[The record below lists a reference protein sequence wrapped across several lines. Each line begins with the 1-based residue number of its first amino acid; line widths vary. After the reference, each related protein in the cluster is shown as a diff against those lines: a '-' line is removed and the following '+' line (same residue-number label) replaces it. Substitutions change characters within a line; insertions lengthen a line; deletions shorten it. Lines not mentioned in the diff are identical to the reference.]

1 MDAKEGLGQ
10 AAATVRNAER
20 HAAPWIETLA
30 RVGYAA
36 KGVVYILI
44 GVIAARVAFGEGG
57 DVEGGS
63 GAIRSLRDEPF
74 GTTMLWLMGLGLVGY
89 VVWRLVAAIRN
100 PENEKKGKRVFYVV
114 SALVYGALALEAL
127 RLATGSGGGGETH
140 WTSALLAQPFGR
152 VLAAIAG
159 LAIAGYGIQQL
170 WRGWTSDLDRRL
182 DLSSLSAT
190 YRTWVRRLGR
200 FGLAAR
206 GVVLVILGYIFLRAA
221 LDAQSSESGDVEGVL
236 GSMTDTPWLLA
247 VIGLGFVAYGAYNVV
262 LARYRRI
269 RAA

>member
-1 MDAKEGLGQ
+1 MDAREGLGQ
-10 AAATVRNAER
+10 AAATARNAER
-20 HAAPWIETLA
+20 RAAPWIETLA
-30 RVGYAA
+30 RAGYAA

-44 GVIAARVAFGEGG
+44 GFIAARVAFGNGG
-57 DVEGGS
+57 NVEGS
-63 GAIRSLRDEPF
+63 TGAIRTLRDETF
-74 GTTMLWLMGLGLVGY
+74 GTAMLWLIGLGLLGY

-100 PENEKKGKRVFYVV
+100 PENAKTGKRAFYVV

-127 RLATGSGGGGETH
+127 RLATGSGGGSETH
-140 WTSALLAQPFGR
+140 WTSTLLAQPFGR
-152 VLAAIAG
+152 VLTGIVG

-170 WRGWTSDLDRRL
+170 WRGWTADLDRRL
-182 DLSSLSAT
+182 DLSPLSAT
-190 YRTWVRRLGR
+190 TRTWVRRLGR

-221 LDAQSSESGDVEGVL
+221 LDAQASESGDVEGVL
-236 GSMTDTPWLLA
+236 GSMTDKPWLLA
-247 VIGLGFVAYGAYNVV
+247 VIGLGFIAYGAYTVV